1 MRNDLSHTAPRLLL
15 ALAIAAA
22 LAGACGSLEGSALA
36 RHPGAL
42 AQVQFKTESS
52 SVFGFAVD
60 VPDSWRRSEV
70 LSTII
75 AGNPILLGHEVFTSR
90 TVSEEQALLA
100 HDEWMGPAWGW
111 TVIVIAHNNPQQLT
125 AAQWATSIHAGAR
138 EGQVIENVTLAGQGA
153 VRITG
158 GARFPVQY
166 FLNYK
171 GVMYLVAY
179 NTHRERA
186 AGVDE
191 NTLKAIVA
199 SFRFTR

>member
-1 MRNDLSHTAPRLLL
+1 VKNAALGIASRLLL
-15 ALAIAAA
+15 VIAAA
-22 LAGACGSLEGSALA
+22 GALVTGACGSLQGNALA
-36 RHPGAL
+36 GVPGGTST
-42 AQVQFKTESS
+42 FTKTESS

-60 VPDSWRRSEV
+60 VPANWRRSDV

-75 AGNPILLGHEVFTSR
+75 AGDPIFLGHEVFTSR
-90 TVSEEQALLA
+90 TVSEEEALLE

-111 TVIVIAHNNPQQLT
+111 TVIVVAHNNPQQLS

-138 EGQVIENVTLAGQGA
+138 EGQVIENLTFAGQNA

-158 GARFPVQY
+158 GARFRVQY
-166 FLNYK
+166 FINYK

-179 NTHRERA
+179 NTHRETA
-186 AGVDE
+186 TGVDE